1 MNSFLLHYF
10 CIMNMSHTNETMSQE
25 LIIYQEPT
33 DSYVIYIVIIFII
46 IYLLVLF
53 IWLMAVKL
61 KEVMDNSISQ
71 VADDSTQKINTLTQG
86 YYNLK
91 EEMNC
96 MISGI
101 ADDLKEEAT
110 SRSEL
115 KEEMNAIICQFACEF
130 KEKIDKRAQYSS
142 NLKKDMRRV
151 LDELEFMIQCYDNV
165 KLLISQDYKDLDEKI
180 NMRTQCSDKLKED
193 ITQVL
198 EELEEKINIR
208 TQCSDNLKGKISQV
222 SYDLEEK
229 INMGTEAV
237 ALSISQVVE
246 DLNIL
251 KKKFSYKKVCKRRRN
266 NFHRRN
272 QIFKKVILPL
282 KKENI
287 FLQEEILA
295 LKKEVEA
302 ISYASLP
309 NYSYYSYYLIDSP
322 NYKGGPEPWQS
333 PEEYSI
339 NSYKLTLQLEIANLN
354 KINYWHKLKT
364 IWFRNLRGTQSLILN
379 SEPNTIVNK
388 IIIQH
393 PVGNLFEVIPNF
405 VNLEEL
411 IIVFE
416 YNDQTYN
423 FIPLF
428 CENKIKKLTLIKFTQ
443 VSTPDL
449 SPVVSF
455 YTSKKAEVEIIQ
467 LTEEPYRYIC
477 EHYYN

>member
-1 MNSFLLHYF
+1 
-10 CIMNMSHTNETMSQE
+10 MNMTQINETMSHE
-25 LIIYQEPT
+25 LIIYEEPIVY
-33 DSYVIYIVIIFII
+33 YVYYIILILII
-46 IYLLVLF
+46 IYLIILF
-53 IWLMAVKL
+53 IWLITVKL
-61 KEVMDNSISQ
+61 KEHMDNSISLLEEN
-71 VADDSTQKINTLTQG
+71 STQKINALTQA

-96 MISGI
+96 IISGI
-101 ADDLKEEAT
+101 AD
-110 SRSEL
+110 EL
-115 KEEMNAIICQFACEF
+115 KEEIKSRKEEEEVNISQVADELTKKLTKILE
-130 KEKIDKRAQYSS
+130 EKINKRTQCSDK
-142 NLKKDMRRV
+142 LKEDMSRV

-165 KLLISQDYKDLDEKI
+165 KILISQDYKDLDEKI

-198 EELEEKINIR
+198 DELEEKINIR

-229 INMGTEAV
+229 INIKSEAV
-237 ALSISQVVE
+237 ALSISQVVG
-246 DLNIL
+246 DLNVL

-302 ISYASLP
+302 ISYASVRP
-309 NYSYYSYYLIDSP
+309 THYYEPQYLVDSP
-322 NYKGGPEPWQS
+322 NYDSSSYPWQT
-333 PEEYSI
+333 PEDYPI
-339 NSYKLTLQLEIANLN
+339 NSSKLTSFLDKVNL
-354 KINYWHKLKT
+354 KHINYFYNLKT
-364 IWFRNLRGTQSLILN
+364 IWFRSLGSSQSLFLN
-379 SEPNTIVNK
+379 SQPNTIVNK

-393 PVGNLFEVIPNF
+393 PVNNLFEVIPRF

-411 IIVFE
+411 IIVLE
-416 YNDQTYN
+416 KECTYN

-428 CENKIKKLTLIKFTQ
+428 CENKIKKVTFIKFKN
-443 VSTPDL
+443 VPTPEIT
-449 SPVVSF
+449 PVVSF

-467 LTEEPYRYIC
+467 LTEEPYKYIC

>member
-1 MNSFLLHYF
+1 
-10 CIMNMSHTNETMSQE
+10 MNMTQINETISHE
-25 LIIYQEPT
+25 LIIYEESI
-33 DSYVIYIVIIFII
+33 DYYVYYIVLILII
-46 IYLLVLF
+46 IYLIILF
-53 IWLMAVKL
+53 IWLITVKL
-61 KEVMDNSISQ
+61 KEHMDNSISLLEE
-71 VADDSTQKINTLTQG
+71 DSTQKINTLTQA
-86 YYNLK
+86 YYILK

-96 MISGI
+96 IIFGI
-101 ADDLKEEAT
+101 AD
-110 SRSEL
+110 EL
-115 KEEMNAIICQFACEF
+115 KEEIKSRKEEEVNISQVADELTRKLTQMLE
-130 KEKIDKRAQYSS
+130 EKINIRVQCSDK
-142 NLKKDMRRV
+142 LKEDMSRV
-151 LDELEFMIQCYDNV
+151 LDELAFMIQCFDNV

-180 NMRTQCSDKLKED
+180 KALKED
-193 ITQVL
+193 NTQVL

-208 TQCSDNLKGKISQV
+208 TQCTDNLKGKISQV

-229 INMGTEAV
+229 INIKSEAV

-246 DLNIL
+246 DLNVL
-251 KKKFSYKKVCKRRRN
+251 KNKFSYKKVCKRRRN

-302 ISYASLP
+302 ISYASVRETHFYNERGTHFCDEP
-309 NYSYYSYYLIDSP
+309 KYFVDSP
-322 NYKGGPEPWQS
+322 NYDSSSNPWETPESYP
-333 PEEYSI
+333 I
-339 NSYKLTLQLEIANLN
+339 NSSKLTLLLDKVNL
-354 KINYWHKLKT
+354 KHINYFYKLKT
-364 IWFRNLRGTQSLILN
+364 IWFRSLGVSQSLFLN
-379 SEPNTIVNK
+379 SQPNTIVNK

-393 PVGNLFEVIPNF
+393 PVGNLFEVIPCF

-416 YNDQTYN
+416 QFEHNNQTYN

-428 CENKIKKLTLIKFTQ
+428 CENKIKKLTLIKFKD
-443 VSTPDL
+443 VATPDL

-467 LTEEPYRYIC
+467 LLEEPYKYIC

>member
-1 MNSFLLHYF
+1 
-10 CIMNMSHTNETMSQE
+10 MNMSHTNETMSQE

-33 DSYVIYIVIIFII
+33 NSYVIYIVIIFII
-46 IYLLVLF
+46 IYLVILF
-53 IWLMAVKL
+53 IWLMVIKL
-61 KEVMDNSISQ
+61 KEVMDTSISRLEN
-71 VADDSTQKINTLTQG
+71 DSTQKINTLTQA
-86 YYNLK
+86 YYSLK

-101 ADDLKEEAT
+101 ADDLKEETT

-115 KEEMNAIICQFACEF
+115 KEEMNAIICKFACEF
-130 KEKIDKRAQYSS
+130 KEKIDERSQYSS
-142 NLKKDMRRV
+142 NLKKDMTRV

-180 NMRTQCSDKLKED
+180 NIRTQCCDKLKED

-208 TQCSDNLKGKISQV
+208 TQCSDNLKGKISQI

-302 ISYASLP
+302 ISYASVRQV
-309 NYSYYSYYLIDSP
+309 YYYEPQYLVDSP
-322 NYKGGPEPWQS
+322 NYKGTPEPWQS
-333 PEEYSI
+333 SEDYSI
-339 NSYKLTLQLEIANLN
+339 NSTKITLSLN
-354 KINYWHKLKT
+354 RLNINHINYFYKLKT
-364 IWFRNLRGTQSLILN
+364 IWFRNIGNSQPLILN
-379 SEPNTIVNK
+379 SQQNTIVNK

-393 PVGNLFEVIPNF
+393 PVGNMFEIIPNF

-416 YNDQTYN
+416 DKSLTYN

-428 CENKIKKLTLIKFTQ
+428 CENKIMKLTLIKFTQ

-455 YTSKKAEVEIIQ
+455 YTSKKAEVEIIE
-467 LTEEPYRYIC
+467 LTEEPYKYIC
-477 EHYYN
+477 KHYYN

>member
-1 MNSFLLHYF
+1 
-10 CIMNMSHTNETMSQE
+10 MNMTQTNETMSQE

-33 DSYVIYIVIIFII
+33 NSYVIYIVLIFII
-46 IYLLVLF
+46 IYLVILF
-53 IWLMAVKL
+53 IWLMVIKL
-61 KEVMDNSISQ
+61 KEVMDTSISQ
-71 VADDSTQKINTLTQG
+71 VAEDSTQKINALTQT
-86 YYNLK
+86 YYSLK

-101 ADDLKEEAT
+101 ADELKKEAT

-130 KEKIDKRAQYSS
+130 KEKIDKRSQYSS

-151 LDELEFMIQCYDNV
+151 LDELEFMNQCYDNV
-165 KLLISQDYKDLDEKI
+165 KILISQDYKDLDEKI

-229 INMGTEAV
+229 INMGTDAV

-246 DLNIL
+246 DLNVL

-302 ISYASLP
+302 ISYASSNITYIDP
-309 NYSYYSYYLIDSP
+309 QYSLSNGHMGCFQALIH
-322 NYKGGPEPWQS
+322 N
-333 PEEYSI
+333 I
-339 NSYKLTLQLEIANLN
+339 NSQKLPLQLQHLDKLMEY
-354 KINYWHKLKT
+354 INTFYKLKT
-364 IWFRNLRGTQSLILN
+364 LWFRYAGGELKN
-379 SEPNTIVNK
+379 SRPIQNTLVNK
-388 IIIQH
+388 ILIQH
-393 PVGNLFEVIPNF
+393 PVGNSFEVISNF

-411 IIVFE
+411 IIIFE
-416 YNDQTYN
+416 HGDQQYN

-428 CENKIKKLTLIKFTQ
+428 CENKIMKLTLIKFKN
-443 VSTPDL
+443 VATPDL

-455 YTSKKAEVEIIQ
+455 YTSKKAEIEIIQ
-467 LTEEPYRYIC
+467 LTEEPYKYIC